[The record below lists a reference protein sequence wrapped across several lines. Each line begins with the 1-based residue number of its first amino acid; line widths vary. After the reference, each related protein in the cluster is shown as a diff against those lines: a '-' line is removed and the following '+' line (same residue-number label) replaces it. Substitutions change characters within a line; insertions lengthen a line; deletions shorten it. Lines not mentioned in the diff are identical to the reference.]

1 MRNNDERVS
10 ENDELLDEPR
20 SLFPREKKAHDAEK
34 MFNRRENCYAEF
46 ETQRASQRVLS
57 IKLGSRSSAKICYAK
72 RNCNNEWCMMVRSG
86 LIRNAS
92 LFGSPNPKKDSS
104 LGLFHAMFRI
114 VVDPFFVLGIGIF

>member
-1 MRNNDERVS
+1 MTFELDATYGLITLCVPRINTHTRTWLVMRNNDERVS

-72 RNCNNEWCMMVRSG
+72 RNCNNE
-86 LIRNAS
+86 
-92 LFGSPNPKKDSS
+92 
-104 LGLFHAMFRI
+104 
-114 VVDPFFVLGIGIF
+114 